1 MTQAESAWSWDE
13 CYARL
18 QPLSS
23 QMSMIH
29 IRFPKKDQLEQRE
42 ALLQPLRNA
51 CNRIHERL
59 IEINM
64 QRLKEK
70 KHAS

>member
-1 MTQAESAWSWDE
+1 
-13 CYARL
+13 
-18 QPLSS
+18 
-23 QMSMIH
+23 MSMIH